1 MRSVQ
6 LCDSVYD
13 AGRGGR
19 GFWGDHDLHELQ
31 LGWSCHLPHGV
42 WDFPAMLASSPHFA
56 KGDAGL
62 WRGETA
68 C

>member
-19 GFWGDHDLHELQ
+19 GFCGDHDLHELQ
-31 LGWSCHLPHGV
+31 LGWSCQSLATRSLG
-42 WDFPAMLASSPHFA
+42 FPSNVGIVTPLC
-56 KGDAGL
+56 KGGCWAL
-62 WRGETA
+62 ER
-68 C
+68 